1 MADGGDGYRHD
12 EPPRRDDLPRRPLG
26 GGDDRGSA
34 ARPPESRPQ
43 GRERLSQDYDDVP
56 SRRRGA
62 ARPANAV
69 SPAGQGKAK
78 AVAGAGVMSFLGS
91 DPATRKLVGGA
102 VGIGAVLL
110 VAVGGWSLVGKNHG
124 GVPIIGPPSG
134 AVREVPADPGG
145 MQLMAGDDS
154 TDMTGSG
161 EAHLAPGPEQPDT
174 KAFARQYGAPPAPK
188 PVAQNTVTSPA
199 ATAEKSADA
208 SSLNA
213 QPKDGVA
220 SDAAEGEQTQLA
232 DAAPKTSS
240 AQSEAPAPV
249 KHVSPPAP
257 VKAGNVVTPSDD
269 DADAAE
275 TPSLPAVRSA
285 VTSRR
290 VSPERERIIRQEVGP
305 APAPAPR
312 PAVAAPLPPPSP
324 VPESDDT
331 PRAASGNGHHE
342 VQLAALNS
350 EAMAHHEWETL
361 RVRAAG
367 LLSGHTPLFEHTT
380 QGDRSFVRLRI
391 GGFADSKAARAFCVK
406 LHAQSIACTPA
417 QF

>member
-26 GGDDRGSA
+26 GGDDRGPA

-62 ARPANAV
+62 ARPANAA
-69 SPAGQGKAK
+69 SPAGQGKVK
-78 AVAGAGVMSFLGS
+78 AAAGAGFMSFLGS

-110 VAVGGWSLVGKNHG
+110 VAVGGWSLVGKHHG
-124 GVPIIGPPSG
+124 GVPIIGPPPG

-174 KAFARQYGAPPAPK
+174 KAFARQYGAPPEPR
-188 PVAQNTVTSPA
+188 PVAQNMVTAPA
-199 ATAEKSADA
+199 VTDEKPVGV

-213 QPKDGVA
+213 QPKDGAA
-220 SDAAEGEQTQLA
+220 SGAVGGGQTQLA
-232 DAAPKTSS
+232 AVTPTPAVQD
-240 AQSEAPAPV
+240 EVPAPV
-249 KHVSPPAP
+249 KHALPPAP
-257 VKAGNVVTPSDD
+257 VKAAKAATSSDD
-269 DADAAE
+269 DGDAAE

-305 APAPAPR
+305 APTPR

-331 PRAASGNGHHE
+331 SHAALGSGHHE

-361 RVRAAG
+361 RARAAG